1 MADRTTYAK
10 RNGLGVLTDAAGY
23 NMVAFLSGVVALGAL
38 AFVVWAR
45 PRVLLM
51 VLGVAGAVAAFGLT
65 VYMSGIAVWARFQGE
80 VWFYGTGSYAADAA
94 DMGRRRVTL
103 DPADD
108 PYFFAAVALV
118 GAIASV
124 AFGIMRLRQPVDA
137 RPDARGQARI
147 APFEDIVR
155 WVALGCAIFL
165 LFGPLGGRTM
175 LVDGKTTITDSA
187 VYNIVAVLSGIVA
200 IAGLA
205 IADRARPR
213 AILVAL
219 GAAIAIAAFG
229 FTAYVAGMFSLPLF
243 RGEVMVDGGSII
255 TDSIEVHPAYGP
267 PFFAL
272 AALFGAGST
281 AVFAIHRLR
290 QIPGAS

>member
-1 MADRTTYAK
+1 VRYPRYPFERVEKSRMRTET
-10 RNGLGVLTDAAGY
+10 VLRR
-23 NMVAFLSGVVALGAL
+23 VALAC
-38 AFVVWAR
+38 
-45 PRVLLM
+45 
-51 VLGVAGAVAAFGLT
+51 AFGLT
-65 VYMSGIAVWARFQGE
+65 VYMSGIAVLARFQSE

-94 DMGRRRVTL
+94 DMGRRVTI

-124 AFGIMRLRQPVDA
+124 AFGIMRLRQPMGVQ
-137 RPDARGQARI
+137 PDARGQARI
-147 APFEDIVR
+147 APSEDVVR

-200 IAGLA
+200 IVGLA
-205 IADRARPR
+205 IADRSRPR

-219 GAAIAIAAFG
+219 GAAIAISAFG

-255 TDSIEVHPAYGP
+255 TDSLEVHPAYGP
-267 PFFAL
+267 PFLAL

-281 AVFAIHRLR
+281 AVLAIHRLR